1 MQYRL
6 MIFMMLF
13 GVSTLAAS
21 TFTDVSLTAKVYQR
35 EIPTG
40 PDLLKFIN
48 TASSRSRPGRG
59 KSHSRRS
66 MASRVCRPKSPPLKT
81 YLPSGGGIGR

>member
-21 TFTDVSLTAKVYQR
+21 TFTDVSLTAKSLS
-35 EIPTG
+35 T
-40 PDLLKFIN
+40 
-48 TASSRSRPGRG
+48 
-59 KSHSRRS
+59 
-66 MASRVCRPKSPPLKT
+66 
-81 YLPSGGGIGR
+81 